1 MNIEICTNSRQ
12 SATHAAAGGAKRI
25 ELCSQLEVGGTTPTE
40 EDIRYCVHHLG
51 LRTHVL
57 VRPRAGNFVYT
68 EPEFEQICREVEM
81 CHQCQAHAVVVGFL
95 TPDGFI
101 DEVRTRQIVRMASPM
116 EVTFH
121 RAFDEIQQPPLEA
134 LEAII
139 RCGCH
144 RLLTSGCR
152 PNALE
157 GADTIRQLVERSA
170 GRITILA
177 GAGITPDNALQIVR
191 QTGVSEIHSSCKHTL
206 TDGTIET
213 DTQIVRKLIK
223 SISQ

>member
-40 EDIRYCVHHLG
+40 EDIRYCVHQLG

-101 DEVRTRQIVRMASPM
+101 DEVRTRQIVRMAFPM

>member
-144 RLLTSGCR
+144 RLLTSGCQ